1 MKVRVPKTALRARPG
16 YDYRR
21 LEREDFFLLPLRIE
35 EEKETVCMNF
45 DIRGMRPFVELKGT
59 GKEKKLSGL
68 LQAGEL
74 VRLHQQYDFS
84 LSPENLYYDISGRV
98 RVMMRDIVSDQER
111 GRQQRFLKEYQ
122 ALAGYIL
129 EGSRSFEDYLS
140 GGYEILKG
148 KSEESGL
155 FEPETVREEKAF
167 LSEYLEQVLEE
178 EKRNMCRVGKR
189 RYKGLKIYS
198 VISALLMVLL
208 GAGAVYGLVFYM
220 PRQERFMAANE
231 AYIKKDYTAMIDEL
245 QTFSTKELSYIQKVM
260 LAAAYIQGEAVD
272 HFSVKDK
279 ENILSRIN
287 CQSSDEILDYWIRL
301 GRLEIKEA
309 ENLAMKMS
317 DDQLLLYAYM
327 KDLDQTEEN
336 GELSGEEKRDR
347 QQRLMKEIRALAQEL
362 GISAGD
368 GEEGVYRE

>member
-1 MKVRVPKTALRARPG
+1 MKVKVPKTALRAQPG

-45 DIRGMRPFVELKGT
+45 DIRGMRPFEELKGT
-59 GKEKKLSGL
+59 GKEQKLSGL

-74 VRLHQQYDFS
+74 VRLHQLYDFS

-98 RVMMRDIVSDQER
+98 RVMMRDIASDQER

-148 KSEESGL
+148 RSGEAGL

-178 EKRNMCRVGKR
+178 
-189 RYKGLKIYS
+189 
-198 VISALLMVLL
+198 
-208 GAGAVYGLVFYM
+208 
-220 PRQERFMAANE
+220 
-231 AYIKKDYTAMIDEL
+231 
-245 QTFSTKELSYIQKVM
+245 
-260 LAAAYIQGEAVD
+260 
-272 HFSVKDK
+272 
-279 ENILSRIN
+279 
-287 CQSSDEILDYWIRL
+287 
-301 GRLEIKEA
+301 
-309 ENLAMKMS
+309 
-317 DDQLLLYAYM
+317 
-327 KDLDQTEEN
+327 
-336 GELSGEEKRDR
+336 
-347 QQRLMKEIRALAQEL
+347 
-362 GISAGD
+362 
-368 GEEGVYRE
+368 